1 MRSEQYSIQ
10 ELIQMNNT
18 KLIYVDMDEV
28 LERERK
34 KFIE

>member
-1 MRSEQYSIQ
+1 MKSEQYSIQ

-18 KLIYVDMDEV
+18 KLIYVDMDEL

-34 KFIE
+34 KILK